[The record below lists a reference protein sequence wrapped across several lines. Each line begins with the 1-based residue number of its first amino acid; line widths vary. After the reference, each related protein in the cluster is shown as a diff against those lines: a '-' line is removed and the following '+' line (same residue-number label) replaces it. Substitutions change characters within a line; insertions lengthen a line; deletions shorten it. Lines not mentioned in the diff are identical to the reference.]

1 MTAVVSKIAV
11 SLMLVAALC
20 AQAVASPERRH
31 VARAQDPQAAQAQA
45 AAQATAAQ
53 ALASAAAAATTTA
66 ATTTAATSPSPTG
79 APLLASPSTTS
90 AFAAAVAPGES
101 PWLDLAPFRAIDS
114 RAEREGRGKHKLAA
128 ALTLGGIYAGFTTWT
143 YFAWYRKHK
152 PLEEYR
158 WGCFFC
164 DGKDGN
170 YKIWS
175 NDGWFG
181 AQRYAGGADKLGH
194 AWATA
199 GLTRGGTEIL
209 AQWGGYDRLTSAV
222 ISAALAE
229 ALFFG
234 IEVKDGFYYEFSFGD
249 LTFNTLGVAL
259 GFALSVS
266 PRLDE
271 LIDFR
276 VEYWPSDHYRAQFQ
290 EGNTGKN
297 LNIAEDYTGET
308 YLLALHLGGI
318 RTLRESR
325 FGTLSRFVDVVAGFN
340 ARGYK
345 PEPPKGAEKYQES
358 QHMFIGLSLNAQGVF
373 DYLLEGR
380 SRPARKITHGF
391 FEVFNA
397 PFTAL
402 PILERTQLPSE
413 PVQGGGA

>member
-1 MTAVVSKIAV
+1 MTPAVSKIAV
-11 SLMLVAALC
+11 ALMLVAALC
-20 AQAVASPERRH
+20 AQAVASPEQQ
-31 VARAQDPQAAQAQA
+31 VAQGQPRAPAAQAQA
-45 AAQATAAQ
+45 AAAATAAP
-53 ALASAAAAATTTA
+53 ALASTTTA
-66 ATTTAATSPSPTG
+66 ATAAATTAATATATTP
-79 APLLASPSTTS
+79 APPLSSSTTS
-90 AFAAAVAPGES
+90 AFATTVSPEES

-175 NDGWFG
+175 SDGWFG

-209 AQWGGYDRLTSAV
+209 AQWGGYDRLTSAI
-222 ISAALAE
+222 ISATLAE

-234 IEVKDGFYYEFSFGD
+234 VEVKDGFYYEFSFGD

-276 VEYWPSDHYRAQFQ
+276 VEYWPSDHYRAQFK

-325 FGTLSRFVDVVAGFN
+325 FGTISRFVDVVAGFN

-345 PEPPKGAEKYQES
+345 PEPPKGAEKYKES

-380 SRPARKITHGF
+380 SKPARKITHGF

-397 PFTAL
+397 PFTSL
-402 PILERTQLPSE
+402 PVLDRTKRPSK
-413 PVQGGGA
+413 PVEGGGA